1 MLNLRESEPFYG
13 EKTDLSLLF
22 SSLDSPSID
31 GDCQE
36 GEKEASETKESDSQ
50 PRRMGIVIGTT
61 PCSMNE
67 PNYTCVGEPHQ
78 DGENSN
84 VHNVPI

>member
-1 MLNLRESEPFYG
+1 
-13 EKTDLSLLF
+13 
-22 SSLDSPSID
+22 
-31 GDCQE
+31 
-36 GEKEASETKESDSQ
+36 
-50 PRRMGIVIGTT
+50 MGIVIGTT